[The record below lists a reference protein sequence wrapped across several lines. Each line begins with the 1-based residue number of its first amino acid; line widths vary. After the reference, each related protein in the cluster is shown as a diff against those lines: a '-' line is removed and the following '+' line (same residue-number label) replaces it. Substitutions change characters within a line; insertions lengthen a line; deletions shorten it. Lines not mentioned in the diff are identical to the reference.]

1 MVKIKSHPLYQEDMK
16 YICELPL
23 PLEKLEGKR
32 IFLSGATGLIGTLL
46 VDSLM
51 MRNRLKGS
59 RVEIVGAGR
68 SRERML
74 ARFGEYEN
82 DPLFHFQCC
91 DVNEKIEAEGRYD
104 YVIHAASNTHPRQY
118 AEDPVGTIMTN
129 IEGTK
134 NILDLAEK
142 TNACRTV
149 FLSSV
154 EVYGENRGDTE
165 YFDEDYCGYID
176 CNTLRAGYPEGKRAG
191 EALCQAYRKA
201 HGMDIVIPRLS
212 RTYGPTM
219 SDGDSKAIAQF
230 LKKGIAGE
238 DIILK
243 SEGTQL
249 YSYSYAADAVAGIL
263 YIMLLGEDGEAYNIS
278 DEKSDITLRELASMI
293 AQAAGTQVVFDLPDE
308 TEKAGYSKATKALL
322 SNKKLSALGWEA
334 GYSMMEGVGRT
345 MEICRDGKA

>member
-1 MVKIKSHPLYQEDMK
+1 MVEIKEHPLYQEDMK
-16 YICELPL
+16 YICELPI
-23 PLEKLEGKR
+23 PWEKLTGKR

-51 MRNRLKGS
+51 LKNRLEGS
-59 RVEIVGAGR
+59 NIEIIGAGR
-68 SRERML
+68 SREKAA
-74 ARFGEYEN
+74 ARFGGYEN

-91 DVNEKIEAEGRYD
+91 DVNKEIEAKGHYD

-134 NILDLAEK
+134 NILDLAER
-142 TNACRTV
+142 TNAERTV

-154 EVYGENRGDTE
+154 EVYGENRGDVE
-165 YFDEDYCGYID
+165 YFDEGYCGYID

-219 SDGDSKAIAQF
+219 SDSDSKAIAQF

-263 YIMLLGEDGEAYNIS
+263 
-278 DEKSDITLRELASMI
+278 
-293 AQAAGTQVVFDLPDE
+293 
-308 TEKAGYSKATKALL
+308 
-322 SNKKLSALGWEA
+322 
-334 GYSMMEGVGRT
+334 
-345 MEICRDGKA
+345 